1 MYLTARVMLL
11 CALLQTEYFER
22 SDDDDDDDDAEDG
35 DLSDGYEDDDVEDAV
50 DDDDDDDDAKDDDD
64 DDDDVYDD
72 GVEGKEVEEDM
83 AVLSI
88 DEQLLIDEKGDDS
101 AGLDREVDVDAVDR
115 SAVPSSALENSSV
128 AAASTE
134 AIVPI
139 GAIAGEEV
147 SVLSAVDEGASVL
160 TMSSMSSTRREGL
173 FNRATTRDLKLPQV
187 TPSLPSPSPSCQLG
201 VANPCS
207 PDQML

>member
-1 MYLTARVMLL
+1 MHVCGRYMYLTARVMLL

-22 SDDDDDDDDAEDG
+22 SDDEEEDDDDAEDG

-50 DDDDDDDDAKDDDD
+50 DDDAKDG
-64 DDDDVYDD
+64 DVYADADDD

-88 DEQLLIDEKGDDS
+88 DDQLLIDEKEDDS
-101 AGLDREVDVDAVDR
+101 AGLDHEVDVDAVDR
-115 SAVPSSALENSSV
+115 SAVPTSALEDSSV

-139 GAIAGEEV
+139 GAIAAEV
-147 SVLSAVDEGASVL
+147 SALSAVDEGASVL
-160 TMSSMSSTRREGL
+160 SMSSMSSTRREGL

-187 TPSLPSPSPSCQLG
+187 TPSLHPSLPL
-201 VANPCS
+201 VN
-207 PDQML
+207 

>member
-1 MYLTARVMLL
+1 MLL

-22 SDDDDDDDDAEDG
+22 SDDEEEDDDDAEDG

-50 DDDDDDDDAKDDDD
+50 DDDAKDG
-64 DDDDVYDD
+64 DVYADADDD

-88 DEQLLIDEKGDDS
+88 DDQLLIDEKEDDS
-101 AGLDREVDVDAVDR
+101 AGLDHEVDVDAVDR
-115 SAVPSSALENSSV
+115 SAVPPSALEDSSA

-134 AIVPI
+134 AIVP
-139 GAIAGEEV
+139 IAGEEV

-160 TMSSMSSTRREGL
+160 SMSSMSSTRREGL

-187 TPSLPSPSPSCQLG
+187 TPSLPPLPL
-201 VANPCS
+201 VN
-207 PDQML
+207 

>member
-1 MYLTARVMLL
+1 MLL

-35 DLSDGYEDDDVEDAV
+35 GISDVDEDDDVGDV
-50 DDDDDDDDAKDDDD
+50 VDDDAKDG
-64 DDDDVYDD
+64 DVHADAEDD
-72 GVEGKEVEEDM
+72 GVEGEEVEEDM

-88 DEQLLIDEKGDDS
+88 DEQLLIDENDDDP
-101 AGLDREVDVDAVDR
+101 AGLDHEVGVDAVDR
-115 SAVPSSALENSSV
+115 STVAPPALEDSSV

-134 AIVPI
+134 AIVP
-139 GAIAGEEV
+139 IAGEEV

-187 TPSLPSPSPSCQLG
+187 TPSLPPSL
-201 VANPCS
+201 
-207 PDQML
+207 L

>member
-1 MYLTARVMLL
+1 MLL

-22 SDDDDDDDDAEDG
+22 SDDEEEDDDDAEDG

-50 DDDDDDDDAKDDDD
+50 DDDAQDG
-64 DDDDVYDD
+64 DVYADADDD

-88 DEQLLIDEKGDDS
+88 DDQLLIDEKEDDS
-101 AGLDREVDVDAVDR
+101 AGLDHEVDVDAVDR
-115 SAVPSSALENSSV
+115 SAVPTSALEDSSA

-139 GAIAGEEV
+139 GAIAVAEEV
-147 SVLSAVDEGASVL
+147 SALSAVDEGASVL
-160 TMSSMSSTRREGL
+160 SMSSMSSIRREGL
-173 FNRATTRDLKLPQV
+173 FNRATTKDLKLPQV
-187 TPSLPSPSPSCQLG
+187 TPSLHPSLLSTRSGESL
-201 VANPCS
+201 
-207 PDQML
+207 LT

>member
-1 MYLTARVMLL
+1 MHVCGRYMYLTARVMLL

-22 SDDDDDDDDAEDG
+22 SDDEEEDDDDAEDG

-50 DDDDDDDDAKDDDD
+50 DDDAKDG
-64 DDDDVYDD
+64 DVYADADDD

-88 DEQLLIDEKGDDS
+88 DDQLLINEKDDDS
-101 AGLDREVDVDAVDR
+101 AGLDHVVDVDAVDR
-115 SAVPSSALENSSV
+115 SAVPPSALEDSSA

-139 GAIAGEEV
+139 AAEEV
-147 SVLSAVDEGASVL
+147 SALSAVDEGASVL
-160 TMSSMSSTRREGL
+160 SMSSMSSTRREGL

-187 TPSLPSPSPSCQLG
+187 TPSLHPSLPL
-201 VANPCS
+201 VN
-207 PDQML
+207 

>member
-22 SDDDDDDDDAEDG
+22 SDDEEEDDDDAEDG

-50 DDDDDDDDAKDDDD
+50 DDDAKDG
-64 DDDDVYDD
+64 DVYADADDD

-88 DEQLLIDEKGDDS
+88 DDQLLIDEKEDDS
-101 AGLDREVDVDAVDR
+101 AGLDHEVDVDAVDR
-115 SAVPSSALENSSV
+115 SAVPSSALEDSSV

-139 GAIAGEEV
+139 AAEEV
-147 SVLSAVDEGASVL
+147 SALSAVDEGASVL
-160 TMSSMSSTRREGL
+160 SMSSMSSTRREGL
-173 FNRATTRDLKLPQV
+173 FNRATTKDLKLPQV
-187 TPSLPSPSPSCQLG
+187 TPSLHPSLLSTRSGESL
-201 VANPCS
+201 
-207 PDQML
+207 LT

>member
-1 MYLTARVMLL
+1 MHVCGRYMYLTARVMLL

-22 SDDDDDDDDAEDG
+22 SDEEEEDDAEDG
-35 DLSDGYEDDDVEDAV
+35 DLSDGYEDDDVEDA
-50 DDDDDDDDAKDDDD
+50 DDDDAKDG
-64 DDDDVYDD
+64 DVYDDADND

-88 DEQLLIDEKGDDS
+88 DEQLLIDEKDDDS
-101 AGLDREVDVDAVDR
+101 AGLDHVVDVDAVDR
-115 SAVPSSALENSSV
+115 SAVPSSALEDSSV

-139 GAIAGEEV
+139 GAIAAEEV
-147 SVLSAVDEGASVL
+147 SALSAVDEGASVL
-160 TMSSMSSTRREGL
+160 SMSSMSSTRREGL

-187 TPSLPSPSPSCQLG
+187 TPSLHPSLLSTRSGESL
-201 VANPCS
+201 
-207 PDQML
+207 LT